1 MFEVDFKGVR
11 MDARWMLSR
20 SLRVS
25 LAAVLG
31 AAGSVHAL
39 DEQTRTQQ
47 RPLDLALPRS
57 FDTPADVRLR
67 MRNVEQERLRLGAQ
81 RQMQDL
87 RMRKPYG
94 AGYEMRISAA
104 SGAPARAPATWAG
117 AAPEACATGA
127 RGPAAASGHGGGRGG
142 R

>member
-1 MFEVDFKGVR
+1 
-11 MDARWMLSR
+11 MDSRWMLSR

-39 DEQTRTQQ
+39 DEQTRTQE

-57 FDTPADVRLR
+57 FDVPADVR

-104 SGAPARAPATWAG
+104 SSAPARAPAIWAG

-127 RGPAAASGHGGGRGG
+127 RGSAAASGHGGGRGG

>member
-1 MFEVDFKGVR
+1 

-20 SLRVS
+20 SVRVS
-25 LAAVLG
+25 LVTALG

-57 FDTPADVRLR
+57 FDMSAEVR
-67 MRNVEQERLRLGAQ
+67 MRNAEQERLQIGAQ
-81 RQMQDL
+81 RRMPDSRMQ
-87 RMRKPYG
+87 KPYG
-94 AGYEMRISAA
+94 AGYEMRLSGA
-104 SGAPARAPATWAG
+104 SSAPARAPATRAD
-117 AAPEACATGA
+117 AAPEASATGA
-127 RGPAAASGHGGGRGG
+127 RGLAAAPRHGGGRGD

>member
-1 MFEVDFKGVR
+1 MLEVDFKGVG
-11 MDARWMLSR
+11 MDASWMLSR

-57 FDTPADVRLR
+57 FDMPADVR

-81 RQMQDL
+81 RQMQHL

-104 SGAPARAPATWAG
+104 SVAPARAPATWAG

-127 RGPAAASGHGGGRGG
+127 HSPAAASGHGGGRGG

>member
-1 MFEVDFKGVR
+1 
-11 MDARWMLSR
+11 MDAMWMLAR

-57 FDTPADVRLR
+57 FDMSADVR
-67 MRNVEQERLRLGAQ
+67 MRNAEQERMQIGAQ
-81 RQMQDL
+81 RRMPDL
-87 RMRKPYG
+87 RMQRPYG
-94 AGYEMRISAA
+94 AGYEMRM
-104 SGAPARAPATWAG
+104 SGASSAPVRAPATSAG
-117 AAPEACATGA
+117 AVPEASATGA
-127 RGPAAASGHGGGRGG
+127 RGPAAAPGHGGGRGG